1 MRSHQS
7 RLAILL
13 AALTLSATTMSCSQS
28 PTAPVLYEGPVTSN
42 SSARWTDDEPVSPP
56 TIAEKPGT
64 SITVAASQTRTINGL
79 LGGTVRAGDFRVVF
93 PPGAIR
99 GTAQVTV
106 TQRDMATR
114 EVELEISPPSA
125 NAFLVPVLLTAD
137 CRDMKPALLRLQT
150 IHWWNPDAQRW
161 QEVPGVTISLLGKS
175 VTAPLWHFSK
185 YKVGGKAG
193 W

>member
-1 MRSHQS
+1 MRSHKP
-7 RLAILL
+7 RLAILAL
-13 AALTLSATTMSCSQS
+13 ALTLSATLMSCSQS

-42 SSARWTDDEPVSPP
+42 SSARWTDDEPVAP
-56 TIAEKPGT
+56 E
-64 SITVAASQTRTINGL
+64 TVTQPSRVTTLSVSETRTINGL
-79 LGGTVRAGDFRVVF
+79 VGGTVRAGDFRVVF

-99 GTAQVTV
+99 GSAQVTV
-106 TQRDMATR
+106 SQADPTRR

-125 NAFLVPVLLTAD
+125 NAFLVPVLLVAD
-137 CRDMKPALLRLQT
+137 CRDMKPALLRVQT
-150 IHWWNPDAQRW
+150 IHWWNPETQRW
-161 QEVPGVTISLLGKS
+161 QEVPGVVVSLLGKS